1 MLVRDAISSSKK
13 KWEDDERNPFMCG
26 CEYEIEH
33 ILDFNGTVLD
43 DLGIIITDDHSLR
56 NNGRE
61 FISPICNTDKQITIF
76 QALVDNVITGKDRF
90 SDRTSIHVHVN
101 VRSLSLNSLKEFLL
115 LYALVEPLFFKYV
128 GKTRENSIYCV
139 PLGATYLPNLYGE
152 SIEKILKNWHKY
164 TALNLLPVIGG
175 DGSKK
180 LGSVE
185 FRHMYGTVLESEFIP
200 FLSAIESLFYRIST
214 APSGWKVTEYL
225 LDFDKTIQLV
235 RETVPTLI
243 GNLSNTELGAL
254 LKNSIIDVK
263 LSGIS

>member
-1 MLVRDAISSSKK
+1 MLVRDCVGLSKRT
-13 KWEDDERNPFMCG
+13 WEDDEENPFLCG

-33 ILDFNGTVLD
+33 ILDYDTESLD
-43 DLGIIITDDHSLR
+43 RLGVIVTEDNSLR

-61 FISPICNTDKQITIF
+61 FISPICNIDKQITVF
-76 QALVDNVITGKDRF
+76 QTLASCVITGEHRF

-101 VRSLSLNSLKEFLL
+101 VRSLSIEALKEFLL
-115 LYALVEPLFFKYV
+115 LYALVEPLFFNYV

-139 PLGATYLPNLYGE
+139 PLGTTYLPSLYKEPIG
-152 SIEKILKNWHKY
+152 IILKKWHKY
-164 TALNLLPVIGG
+164 TALNLLPVLGG

-185 FRHMYGTVLESEFIP
+185 FRHMFGTSMKNEFVP
-200 FLSAIESLFYRIST
+200 FLSAIESLFYKISG
-214 APSGWKVTEYL
+214 APAGWKVVDYT
-225 LDFDKTIQLV
+225 LDSDKTLQLV

-243 GNLSNTELGAL
+243 GSLSDTELKAL